1 VVRAGS
7 RPDRKARGVDFA
19 HSSKVLF
26 GHVRQISVEDDPER
40 DAYDLYHRVFELVA
54 ELGYP
59 HVCRMWNYL
68 PDINGERAGL
78 ERYRLFCR
86 GRHRALAEALRP
98 FEPALPAA
106 SAIGTRTP
114 GLLVC
119 FLAAAPPGEQ
129 VENPRQVSAFRYPAQ
144 YGPKS
149 PSFSR
154 SILKSWGAGHHH
166 LYISGMASIVGHATR
181 HIGDFERQLKETCDN
196 LESLMEAANGR
207 CGERL
212 RLDRLRVYLRD
223 GGRAAQARAAI
234 AARLGPV
241 PMLILQGDLCRA
253 DLLLEVEGLAI
264 GEAAAAG
271 ATETKVE
278 PGCGDAGE
286 HQAALES
293 LSGQLRQAVPCWRSP
308 SQPQITPATNGIRPP
323 ATTLRS
329 RSPSRALHLGASPLT
344 PPSSGGRGRGPVER
358 EDEGRARR
366 TAANVTPWC

>member
-1 VVRAGS
+1 MAYVEEDTVGAEAPVLPVPHEHVLAAVRFGRNFPAHDPPLVSVPLDELGG
-7 RPDRKARGVDFA
+7 RRTLEVWYAPEPVETGRREGIDFA
-19 HSSKVLF
+19 RSGKVVF
-26 GHVRQISVEDDPER
+26 GHARQISVEDDPE
-40 DAYDLYHRVFELVA
+40 DAYDLYCRVFALMA

-86 GRHRALAEALRP
+86 GRHRALAEVLRP

-106 SAIGTRTP
+106 SAIGTRVP

-119 FLAAAPPGEQ
+119 FLAAVSPGEQ

-181 HIGDFERQLKETCDN
+181 HIGDFARQLAETCDN
-196 LESLMEAANGR
+196 LESLLKAANGR

-223 GGRAAQARAAI
+223 GGRAAEARAAI
-234 AARLGPV
+234 DARLGPV

-253 DLLLEVEGLAI
+253 DLLIEVEGLAI
-264 GEAAAAG
+264 GEAA
-271 ATETKVE
+271 
-278 PGCGDAGE
+278 
-286 HQAALES
+286 
-293 LSGQLRQAVPCWRSP
+293 
-308 SQPQITPATNGIRPP
+308 PARN
-323 ATTLRS
+323 
-329 RSPSRALHLGASPLT
+329 
-344 PPSSGGRGRGPVER
+344 
-358 EDEGRARR
+358 
-366 TAANVTPWC
+366 